1 MLTLRRGDGHE
12 LSNDPA
18 RLNLDLVHRWL
29 STDAYWALGRSR
41 ETVERAVAGSLN
53 YGAYAPDGHQVAFT
67 RAVTDRATFAW
78 ICDVYVD
85 RAARGRGLA
94 TWLVGATCDHLRGLG
109 VRRLLLATA
118 DAHGIY
124 ARLGFTPLLEP
135 GRWMESGTIA

>member
-1 MLTLRRGDGHE
+1 
-12 LSNDPA
+12 
-18 RLNLDLVHRWL
+18 
-29 STDAYWALGRSR
+29 
-41 ETVERAVAGSLN
+41 VAGSLN

-85 RAARGRGLA
+85 HAARGRGLA
-94 TWLVGATCDHLRGLG
+94 TWLVGTACDHLRGLG